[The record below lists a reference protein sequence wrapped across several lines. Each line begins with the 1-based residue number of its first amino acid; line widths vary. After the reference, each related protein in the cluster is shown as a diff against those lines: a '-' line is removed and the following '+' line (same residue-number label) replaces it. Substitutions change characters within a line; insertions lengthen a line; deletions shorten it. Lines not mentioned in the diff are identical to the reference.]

1 MALTKAH
8 MKTIIRRNGHLEI
21 VGDESI
27 DELRTALTY
36 LRQHTY
42 QRCVYPEMGTPIEA
56 LIPDISVLAVK
67 SIRSRNAKTQTVATK
82 RERL

>member
-8 MKTIIRRNGHLEI
+8 MKTIILRNGHLGLE
-21 VGDESI
+21 GDESI
-27 DELRTALTY
+27 DELRTALMY

-42 QRCVYPEMGTPIEA
+42 QKCVYPGMGTPIEA
-56 LIPDISVLAVK
+56 LIPDISVLTAK
-67 SIRSRNAKTQTVATK
+67 STRSRNVKNVVTK